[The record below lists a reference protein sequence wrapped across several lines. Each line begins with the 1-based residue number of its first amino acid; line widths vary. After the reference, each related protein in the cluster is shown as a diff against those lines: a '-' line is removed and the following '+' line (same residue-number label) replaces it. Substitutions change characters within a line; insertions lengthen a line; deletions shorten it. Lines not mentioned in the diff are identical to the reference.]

1 MKTIRYAL
9 IFLSVINI
17 NNILA
22 QDVIEEIIVSSS
34 YIDQNLD
41 SINLSL
47 IHI

>member
-17 NNILA
+17 NSILA

-34 YIDQNLD
+34 YIDQDLD
-41 SINLSL
+41 LSL